1 MCRVYPQVVRT
12 TFNNRHT
19 SKVNSQTTSDVIQ
32 LLVNRLLRHFTNRP
46 LYMYAYIY
54 HVSMFMFVGD
64 TGATHNCFRHV
75 HAKYTNYGQLC
86 QFHVNLVR
94 QPSPLF
100 CSSLNLE
107 YIVFF
112 FAEYCCP
119 DPPLNAFRACGGVTL
134 GKAWLFTFFKMA
146 ANSHSGNNF
155 FTFCSRNMYNFFF
168 IQKLE

>member
-75 HAKYTNYGQLC
+75 HAKYTDYGQLC

-100 CSSLNLE
+100 CSSLFSLQN
-107 YIVFF
+107 IVVQIPHLTHS
-112 FAEYCCP
+112 EVVEVSP
-119 DPPLNAFRACGGVTL
+119 L
-134 GKAWLFTFFKMA
+134 GKLGYSRFSKWPPIATVEITFSLSALEICIIFFLFR
-146 ANSHSGNNF
+146 S
-155 FTFCSRNMYNFFF
+155 
-168 IQKLE
+168 